1 MDKFLLEYRWMGWK
15 LWAVARFSRFNLNL
29 RQQDYYNKRSINIIS
44 RRNNNSFLYIY
55 TYYNS
60 INEWRGLQLFLS
72 YFSSR
77 EIRSVNRER
86 TSVEKTRLQKG

>member
-29 RQQDYYNKRSINIIS
+29 RQQDYYEIS
-44 RRNNNSFLYIY
+44 RRNNNSFLYNNLYILRIILLM
-55 TYYNS
+55 NG
-60 INEWRGLQLFLS
+60 EGGLQLFLS

>member
-1 MDKFLLEYRWMGWK
+1 MELYLKKEG
-15 LWAVARFSRFNLNL
+15 
-29 RQQDYYNKRSINIIS
+29 I
-44 RRNNNSFLYIY
+44 LYIY